1 MEAIVKTYFL
11 SWESDNKRGHS
22 IYEFKDEITP
32 REALRFMHKEVENAF
47 PEILG
52 KITATQFNK
61 VD

>member
-1 MEAIVKTYFL
+1 MKATVKTYFL

-22 IYEFKDEITP
+22 IYEFKEEITP
-32 REALRFMHKEVENAF
+32 REALRFMHKEVEKAF

-52 KITATQFNK
+52 AITVAQFNK